1 MLFRSNARF
10 DTYRSYAWIR
20 GEPVLAKAAEA
31 GAGRLDPLLERRI
44 RSSIDDHL
52 ESKGYRLVEDT
63 EAADF
68 AISFSVGSREKI
80 QVTSTPGP
88 TWYGRYGGWYST
100 SQVSARTYTEGTLAI
115 DRIRR
120 LVESRPGAFPRYRQR
135 LAWTP
140 IQGHPIWV
148 DDPHFDLACHVR
160 HAGLPAPGDPVRL
173 KELASRIASQPLDRS
188 RPL

>member
-1 MLFRSNARF
+1 MTRRAGGALLALVLAAGCAGVRGYSDFDPNARF

-100 SQVSARTYTEGTLAI
+100 SQVSARTYT
-115 DRIRR
+115 DRKSTR
-120 LVESRPGAFPRYRQR
+120 LNSSHSSVSRMPSSA
-135 LAWTP
+135 
-140 IQGHPIWV
+140 
-148 DDPHFDLACHVR
+148 
-160 HAGLPAPGDPVRL
+160 
-173 KELASRIASQPLDRS
+173 
-188 RPL
+188 